1 MESDCIEWT
10 KSLNKDGYG
19 RRKFRGQSMGAH
31 RAAWIETNGAIP
43 GGLVVRH
50 KCDTRACVNIE
61 HLELGTQAEN
71 MMDCSV
77 RRTFNS
83 KLTEEDVKDIR
94 TSSDTLKFMAEKY
107 SVSEATISRIRNH
120 KRWK

>member
-19 RRKFRGQSMGAH
+19 RRRFRGQSMGAH

-50 KCDTRACVNIE
+50 KCDNRACVNIE

-77 RRTFNS
+77 RSTFNS

-107 SVSEATISRIRNH
+107 SVSETTISRIRNH

>member
-1 MESDCIEWT
+1 MESDYIEWA
-10 KSLNKDGYG
+10 KSRNKDGYG

-50 KCDTRACVNIE
+50 KCDNRACVNID

-83 KLTEEDVKDIR
+83 KLTEDDVKDIR
-94 TSSDTLKFMAEKY
+94 TSSETLKFMAEKY
-107 SVSEATISRIRNH
+107 SVSETTISRIRNH

>member
-1 MESDCIEWT
+1 MESDCIEWA
-10 KSLNKDGYG
+10 KRRNKDGYG

-31 RAAWIETNGAIP
+31 RAAWLETNGAIP
-43 GGLVVRH
+43 EGLVVRH
-50 KCDTRACVNIE
+50 KCDNRACVNIE

-94 TSSDTLKFMAEKY
+94 TSSETLKFMAEKY
-107 SVSEATISRIRNH
+107 SVSETTISRIRNN

>member
-10 KSLNKDGYG
+10 KSLNKGGYG

-31 RAAWIETNGAIP
+31 RAAWLEANGVIP
-43 GGLVVRH
+43 EGLVVRH
-50 KCDTRACVNIE
+50 KCDNRSCVNIK

-83 KLTEEDVKDIR
+83 KLTEEDVKEIR
-94 TSSDTLKFMAEKY
+94 TSSDTLKFMAAKY

>member
-1 MESDCIEWT
+1 MESDCIEWV

-50 KCDTRACVNIE
+50 KCDNRACVNIE

-94 TSSDTLKFMAEKY
+94 TSSETLKFMAEKY
-107 SVSEATISRIRNH
+107 SVSESTISRIRNH